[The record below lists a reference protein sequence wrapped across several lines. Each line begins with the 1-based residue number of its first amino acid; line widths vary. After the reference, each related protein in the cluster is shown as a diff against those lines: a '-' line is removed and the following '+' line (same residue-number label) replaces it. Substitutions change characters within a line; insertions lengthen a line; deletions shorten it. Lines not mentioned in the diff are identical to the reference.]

1 MIFILTGDND
11 QSKEAMLE
19 VLKEIQGFPM
29 LDGAD
34 WNETNW
40 EWRKSLLNLRIFI
53 SHKDDIIFKAKTK
66 TSEILNPDTVK
77 KNLHFKIWMI

>member
-1 MIFILTGDND
+1 MTFISTGDTD
-11 QSKEAMLE
+11 QSKNAMLE

-40 EWRKSLLNLRIFI
+40 EWKSSLLNLRKFI
-53 SHKDDIIFKAKTK
+53 SKKNDSIFASSKLRK
-66 TSEILNPDTVK
+66 SEILNEEIVK
-77 KNLHFKIWMI
+77 LLVQ